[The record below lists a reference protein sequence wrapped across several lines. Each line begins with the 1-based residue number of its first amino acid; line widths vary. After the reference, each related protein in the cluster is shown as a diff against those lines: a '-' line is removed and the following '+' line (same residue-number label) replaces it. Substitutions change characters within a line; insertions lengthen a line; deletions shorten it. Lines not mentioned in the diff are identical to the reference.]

1 MLHKPFVVSLTA
13 VSLAA
18 VVGGC
23 AVPRPASL
31 DRARASLLLAQ
42 QNPAVVQ
49 NAPTYL
55 SDAQDTL
62 ARAERE
68 WAVDND
74 PEEASHWAY
83 VAEQKAGI
91 ATAVAQQKAAEAE
104 TLRLH
109 AQRDDILLSARARE
123 AELARES
130 AAAAAARAEALAL
143 ELEALRARDTDRGL
157 VMTLEEDVLF
167 EYNRADLKPGAMRNL
182 YPLVT
187 FLKDHPTRTLIIEG
201 HSDST
206 GSESYNLDLSQRRAA
221 AVRDF
226 LVANGI
232 GFARI
237 MARGYGE
244 AYPVAANDTE
254 AGRLQNR
261 RVEVVISHEGQR
273 VAERF

>member
-1 MLHKPFVVSLTA
+1 MSHKPFVVSLTA

-23 AVPRPASL
+23 AAPRPASL
-31 DRARASLLLAQ
+31 DRARASLLQVQ
-42 QNPAVVQ
+42 QNPVVVQ
-49 NAPTYL
+49 NAPAYL

-68 WAVDND
+68 WAND
-74 PEEASHWAY
+74 GDREEASHWAY

-91 ATAVAQQKAAEAE
+91 AVAVAHQKAAEAE

-109 AQRDDILLSARARE
+109 AQRDDILLSARSRE
-123 AELARES
+123 AELARERAV
-130 AAAAAARAEALAL
+130 AAAVRAESLEQQLA
-143 ELEALRARDTDRGL
+143 ALRARDTERGL
-157 VMTLEEDVLF
+157 VMILEEDVLF

-182 YPLVT
+182 YPLMT
-187 FLKDHPTRTLIIEG
+187 FLREYPTRTLIIEG
-201 HSDST
+201 HTDST
-206 GSESYNLDLSQRRAA
+206 GSDSYNLDLSQRRAA

-226 LVANGI
+226 LIINGI
-232 GFARI
+232 SSDRV

-244 AYPVAANDTE
+244 SYPVATNDSE

-261 RVEVVISHEGQR
+261 RVEVVIAHEGQR
-273 VAERF
+273 VAER